1 MPILFLLVLLLAP
14 SMASAAYLNPTVI
27 ANERQQNGSTKLL
40 FRFNGNAGE
49 PAVTREFTVQPAT
62 TATLL
67 RNWIDATLNELD
79 LMHTA
84 ASLPAIQPNQTV
96 PRLAPVTPTPTAR
109 TAWRRK
115 ADWYAQ
121 ICTHSFTGTIA
132 TECTALKADIESTY
146 QAGFI
151 LGE

>member
-1 MPILFLLVLLLAP
+1 MPILFLLMLLLAP

-49 PAVTREFTVQPAT
+49 PAVTREFTVQPST

-67 RNWIDATLNELD
+67 RNWVDATLDELD
-79 LMHTA
+79 LMNTA
-84 ASLPAIQPNQTV
+84 ANLASLQNGQTV
-96 PRLAPVTPTPTAR
+96 PRLAPVAPAPTAR
-109 TAWRRK
+109 IVWRRK
-115 ADWYAQ
+115 VDWYAQ
-121 ICTHSFTGTIA
+121 ACTSGFVGAIA
-132 TECTALKADIESTY
+132 TGCAALKSDIEATY

>member
-1 MPILFLLVLLLAP
+1 MRYLIVLILLLAP
-14 SMASAAYLNPTVI
+14 SMASAAYQNPTVI
-27 ANERQQNGSTKLL
+27 SNERQPNGSTKLI

-49 PAVTREFTVQPAT
+49 PAVTREFTVQPST

-67 RNWIDATLNELD
+67 RNWVDTTINELD
-79 LMHTA
+79 LMNTA
-84 ASLPAIQPNQTV
+84 ANLASLQNGQTV
-96 PRLAPVTPTPTAR
+96 PRLVPVAPAPTVR
-109 TAWRRK
+109 MAWRRK

-121 ICTHSFTGTIA
+121 TCTNGFAGTIA
-132 TECTALKADIESTY
+132 TECGTLKADIEATY